1 MAARRRRGGESSPE
15 ENLDDVFKVFDQDGD
30 GKVTAAELGTLI
42 RASGKNPTQKEINAI
57 VEEVGGPNASI
68 SLDKYKELA
77 RRKFPRP
84 EDQEAEMRSAFNAL
98 DREGGGYILEGELRG
113 LLTSLG
119 DALTSGE
126 VDAVMRAAKIGSGGE
141 VYYDDFVN
149 NLCQ

>member
-1 MAARRRRGGESSPE
+1 
-15 ENLDDVFKVFDQDGD
+15 
-30 GKVTAAELGTLI
+30 
-42 RASGKNPTQKEINAI
+42 
-57 VEEVGGPNASI
+57 
-68 SLDKYKELA
+68 
-77 RRKFPRP
+77 
-84 EDQEAEMRSAFNAL
+84 MRSAFNAL

-126 VDAVMRAAKIGSGGE
+126 VCFKFTFMLFKLSNQIFLCQLSDCFLTFFLLQVDAVMRAAKIGSGGE